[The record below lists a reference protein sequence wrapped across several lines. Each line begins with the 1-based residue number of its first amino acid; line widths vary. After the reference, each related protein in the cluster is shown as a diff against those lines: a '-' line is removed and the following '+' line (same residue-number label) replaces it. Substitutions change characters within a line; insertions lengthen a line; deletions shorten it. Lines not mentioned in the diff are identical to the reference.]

1 MYSPMALTPMT
12 PTVTAVGVH
21 PRPSVVKPAC
31 KRMQPSVFRRLQFA
45 TFAFLSLIVVAL
57 VISAAL
63 TAVEIRRLRDAQ
75 AQLDQLQEFDRMYLV
90 VTRRLTS
97 LAEGSPPTPRGSPQI
112 SNVIDRMIA
121 LSTDPDTPPKLR
133 ALRDRLDAPNADRIE
148 LAETLTLVAEVGR
161 SARAQE
167 SALVTRLERENSFQL
182 RLELAAPLA
191 ILSVGVLLLPMARR
205 RIIKPLDAFG
215 HQLANLS
222 NGIFTPAAV
231 DAHVDPFLLPL
242 HRQFNALANRLQE
255 LEAAHRAREV
265 SLESEVGRTTRQLL
279 EQQRNLARAER
290 LAATG
295 ELAASVAHE
304 LRNPLAG
311 IQMTL
316 SNLRTD
322 LNDPE
327 LIERV
332 DLVTDE
338 VARLSRLLTELL
350 DAGRRPPEQPRVVR
364 LAEVVDDILALT
376 RCQLTPEIRLD
387 SRVDSALT
395 VRLPPDRLRQAL
407 LNLILNAGGV
417 LGDRGGEI
425 TIDAGLDGR
434 TLRISV
440 SDNGPGFPPE
450 LLDAGIRPFFS
461 MRERGTGLG
470 LAMVRRFARDVGG
483 TLELANRIP
492 HGAQV
497 TLILPADAQPA

>member
-1 MYSPMALTPMT
+1 MIPAT
-12 PTVTAVGVH
+12 TAIGVH
-21 PRPSVVKPAC
+21 PGPSVVKPAC

-63 TAVEIRRLRDAQ
+63 TAIEIRQLREAQ
-75 AQLDQLQEFDRMYLV
+75 AQLDQLQEFDRMYMV
-90 VTRRLTS
+90 VTRRVTT
-97 LAEGSPPTPRGSPQI
+97 LAEGTAPSPRGRPQI
-112 SNVIDRMIA
+112 SKVIDRMIA
-121 LSTDPDTPPKLR
+121 LSSDVETPAKLR
-133 ALRDRLDAPNADRIE
+133 KLRDRLDAPNADRIE

-161 SARAQE
+161 SARTQE
-167 SALVTRLERENSFQL
+167 AALLTRLERQNSLQL

-191 ILSVGVLLLPMARR
+191 ILSVGILLLPVARR

-215 HQLANLS
+215 HQLANLAD
-222 NGIFTPAAV
+222 GIFTPAQV
-231 DAHVDPFLLPL
+231 NKDVDPFLLPL
-242 HRQFNALANRLQE
+242 HRQFNSLAQRLQE

-265 SLESEVGRTTRQLL
+265 SLETEVGRTTRQLL

-316 SNLRTD
+316 SNLRTE
-322 LNDPE
+322 LTDPD

-332 DLVTDE
+332 DLVADE

-350 DAGRRPPEQPRVVR
+350 DVGRRAPEPPRVVR

-387 SRVDSALT
+387 SRVDPTLT
-395 VRLPPDRLRQAL
+395 CRLPPDRLRQAL
-407 LNLILNAGGV
+407 LNLVLNAGGA
-417 LGDRGGEI
+417 LGERGGEI
-425 TIDAGLDGR
+425 IIEAAVDG
-434 TLRISV
+434 TNLRITV
-440 SDNGPGFPPE
+440 SDNGPGLPPE
-450 LLDAGIRPFFS
+450 LLDTGIRPFFS
-461 MRERGTGLG
+461 TRERGTGLG

-483 TLELANRIP
+483 SLELANRVP

-497 TLILPADAQPA
+497 TLILPANPQQN